1 MDYASKDDTSI
12 LVAEDDHTLAHFLR
26 RHLETEGYRP
36 TIVETGA
43 EALRIAPAMRPQ
55 IIVLD
60 VGLPDTD
67 GLTVCRQLKND
78 ARTADIPV
86 LFLTGKDDI
95 NDRVAGLDAG
105 AQDYLV
111 KPFAMPE
118 FQARLRAILRTQQET
133 EEARAQ
139 VSQRQDEF
147 LSILN
152 HELRAPLTVINMAS
166 QILSGNQ
173 QISDQRRNQLVQSI
187 HNSADALTHI
197 IDDLL
202 YLANPVRHLKL
213 CQIRPIITSVVE
225 ESRPR
230 IQEHGL
236 HLIPRIPPDL
246 PAFIVDE
253 AQLRRSLLHL
263 IDNAIKFTPRSGVIT
278 LTVVVAQQGNIVI
291 SEPDVEQEIVSAT
304 PQGLLSANNDDPWVI
319 IAVRDT
325 GIGIAQEHHRHVFEP
340 FYQVDSSPSRTTQ
353 GLGLG
358 LAVVAAFVRAHQGQL
373 AVRSGDGMGTAVSIA
388 LPARTSIDENAAP
401 DSDGPE
407 SA

>member
-1 MDYASKDDTSI
+1 
-12 LVAEDDHTLAHFLR
+12 
-26 RHLETEGYRP
+26 
-36 TIVETGA
+36 
-43 EALRIAPAMRPQ
+43 
-55 IIVLD
+55 IVLD